1 MQIQNAPSF
10 ASGVDQSISVLRPAD
25 QGIPGGHELIK
36 RHFSTAISN
45 PRAARCHEWLT
56 DKNHYW
62 PPGIGRLLVDSPEG
76 QQFRTSA
83 LETDDNHSVGDLALC
98 YCDHLKE
105 LDTDTSAGETECG
118 GSVEEVDE
126 RSTVTEM
133 PMNYPP
139 QRLDGYRR
147 NSFDWQFSNALYL
160 EPWTLPTLHGNDQ
173 PSGCLQLTIAKPNTS
188 SNSHASWPPVPGMPL
203 WPYYE
208 LDPPTSTLMMQLI
221 SPNVLKIR
229 ACYIFILLGIFT
241 IAGSLASALWRSID
255 RDDISGGFSL
265 AQYILGVGVFV
276 IGCMVA
282 IHSKTCTCWT

>member
-10 ASGVDQSISVLRPAD
+10 ASGVDQSISVLHPAD
-25 QGIPGGHELIK
+25 QGILEGQELIK

-56 DKNHYW
+56 DKEHCW
-62 PPGIGRLLVDSPEG
+62 SLGIGRLLADSSEG
-76 QQFRTSA
+76 QHFRTSA
-83 LETDDNHSVGDLALC
+83 LETEDNHSVCDLALC

-105 LDTDTSAGETECG
+105 LDTDTSAGEAEC

-126 RSTVTEM
+126 CSSVTEM
-133 PMNYPP
+133 PMSYPP
-139 QRLDGYRR
+139 QRLDRYGR
-147 NSFDWQFSNALYL
+147 NSFGWQFPNALYL
-160 EPWTLPTLHGNDQ
+160 EPWTLPARHGNDQ
-173 PSGCLQLTIAKPNTS
+173 PSRRLQLTILKPNTN
-188 SNSHASWPPVPGMPL
+188 SNPLASWPPVPGMPL

-208 LDPPTSTLMMQLI
+208 LDPPTSTLMVPRI
-221 SPNVLKIR
+221 PPSVLKIR
-229 ACYIFILLGIFT
+229 ACYIFILLGVFT
-241 IAGSLASALWRSID
+241 IVGSLASALWRSID

>member
-1 MQIQNAPSF
+1 MQIQNSPSF

-25 QGIPGGHELIK
+25 QGIPEGQELIK

-45 PRAARCHEWLT
+45 PRAARCHEWLN
-56 DKNHYW
+56 DKEHCW
-62 PPGIGRLLVDSPEG
+62 APVIGRLPTDSPEG
-76 QQFRTSA
+76 QHFRTNA
-83 LETDDNHSVGDLALC
+83 LETEDNHSVSDLALC

-118 GSVEEVDE
+118 SVEEVDE
-126 RSTVTEM
+126 CSSVTEM

-139 QRLDGYRR
+139 
-147 NSFDWQFSNALYL
+147 NALYL
-160 EPWTLPTLHGNDQ
+160 EPWTLPTLHENDQ
-173 PSGCLQLTIAKPNTS
+173 PSRCLQLTIVKPNTN
-188 SNSHASWPPVPGMPL
+188 SNPHASWPPVPGIPL

-208 LDPPTSTLMMQLI
+208 LDPPTSTLMVPRI
-221 SPNVLKIR
+221 SPRVLKIR
-229 ACYIFILLGIFT
+229 ACYIFILLGVFT
-241 IAGSLASALWRSID
+241 IVGSLASALWRSID
-255 RDDISGGFSL
+255 RDDVSGGFSL

>member
-25 QGIPGGHELIK
+25 QGIPEGQELIK

-56 DKNHYW
+56 DKEHCW
-62 PPGIGRLLVDSPEG
+62 APGIGLLTDSPEG
-76 QQFRTSA
+76 QYLRTSA
-83 LETDDNHSVGDLALC
+83 LETEDNHSVCDIALC
-98 YCDHLKE
+98 YCDHWKE

-118 GSVEEVDE
+118 SVEEVE
-126 RSTVTEM
+126 ECSSVTEM
-133 PMNYPP
+133 PMNYLP
-139 QRLDGYRR
+139 QRLDRYGR
-147 NSFDWQFSNALYL
+147 NSFGSQFTNDLYL
-160 EPWTLPTLHGNDQ
+160 EPWKLPTLHGNDQ
-173 PSGCLQLTIAKPNTS
+173 PSRCLQLTVVKPNTN
-188 SNSHASWPPVPGMPL
+188 SNPHASWPPVPGMPL

-208 LDPPTSTLMMQLI
+208 LDPPTSTLMVPRI
-221 SPNVLKIR
+221 SPSVLKIR
-229 ACYIFILLGIFT
+229 ACYIFILLGVFT
-241 IAGSLASALWRSID
+241 IVGSLASALWRSID
-255 RDDISGGFSL
+255 SNDISGGFSL